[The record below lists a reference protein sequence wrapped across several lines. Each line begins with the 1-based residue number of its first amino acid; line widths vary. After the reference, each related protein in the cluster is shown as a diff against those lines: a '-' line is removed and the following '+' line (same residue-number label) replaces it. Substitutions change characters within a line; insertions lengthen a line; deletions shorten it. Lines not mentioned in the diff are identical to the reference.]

1 MAKILQLG
9 KTEPGIEPE
18 LKEFIDTC
26 LVPVL
31 VRSALKEI
39 QAVEAGGVLECTSS
53 LHIRCANGDLR

>member
-9 KTEPGIEPE
+9 RMDPQIEPE

-39 QAVEAGGVLECTSS
+39 QAVESGGGLECTSS
-53 LHIRCANGDLR
+53 LHIRCSNGDLR